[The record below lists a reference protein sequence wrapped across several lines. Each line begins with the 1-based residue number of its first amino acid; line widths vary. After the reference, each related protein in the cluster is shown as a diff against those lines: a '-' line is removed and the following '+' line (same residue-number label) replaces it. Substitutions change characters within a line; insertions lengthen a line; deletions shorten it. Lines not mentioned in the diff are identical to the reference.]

1 MKHLFSKA
9 DRFYRH
15 LRIQTKLTITHLI
28 IATLPMLVLGFF
40 FVSRLYDM
48 IVADTI
54 SKEQAASTQTAPLIE
69 DTVSEILDI
78 HQEITSHEYYRRII
92 RSGRAESLDTI
103 SASPDALDFQNTVD
117 RLVDEHF
124 ITQIKLYLDIPRT
137 EYIFSE
143 KQISDTVKPINDA
156 WGTYWYG
163 IFNGT
168 PSTIKLFCP
177 SFYLGSY
184 EIKHYGDMAYI
195 TKTYIE
201 HEGVHTPCYLAIY
214 FSQEHLDDLLKN
226 NLSSNSNVAYIIND
240 RNNLVATS
248 DAALSGTYHFDYSVV
263 QDSFMSSNNFI
274 TKEILGEEV
283 YAGFYSIHNTD
294 WYMVVAMPSAPLFQK
309 SLSIMFGFALVYL
322 GCIVVALVFATWLSH
337 SMTNR
342 LSAVITQMSRSRTE
356 LPCALPDSDTQD
368 EIGDLIDTYNYMTHM
383 IHRLV
388 EEQAKAEEELR
399 IAEFHSLQS
408 QMNPHFLYNTMDMIN
423 WLSQQGRSYEV
434 TMAIQKLSRFYKLT
448 LSRKQSLS
456 TIQNEAEHVS
466 TYVEL
471 QNMRFHD
478 TIDFIVDM
486 PDSLM
491 EYSIPK
497 LTFQPVVENSILHG
511 ILEKEDKEGTIVLTA
526 WMEDD
531 TIVIL
536 ISDDGVGIPPE
547 KLRTILTDSG
557 KSSGSS
563 GTNIAIYNTHRRL
576 QLMYGTEYG
585 LTYSSVPGV
594 GTEVTIR
601 IPAQRPKE
609 NPGSKERKESSPTA
623 NNPF

>member
-1 MKHLFSKA
+1 MKHLFNKA

-28 IATLPMLVLGFF
+28 IATLPMLVLGIF

-54 SKEQAASTQTAPLIE
+54 RKEQAASTQTAPLIE
-69 DTVSEILDI
+69 DTVSEILDL
-78 HQEITSHEYYRRII
+78 HKEITRHEYYRKII
-92 RSGRAESLDTI
+92 QSEREESLDDI
-103 SASPDALDFQNTVD
+103 SASPEALDFQETID
-117 RLVDEHF
+117 RLVEEHL
-124 ITQIKLYLDIPRT
+124 ITQVKLYLDIPRT
-137 EYIFSE
+137 EGIFSE
-143 KQISDTVKPINDA
+143 GQTSDTLRPINDA

-195 TKTYIE
+195 TKTYME
-201 HEGVHTPCYLAIY
+201 YEGVHTPCYLAIY
-214 FSQEHLDDLLKN
+214 FSQEHFDDLLKN
-226 NLSSNSNVAYIIND
+226 NLSSNSNVAYLIND

-309 SLSIMFGFALVYL
+309 SLSIMFGFVLVYM
-322 GCIVVALVFATWLSH
+322 GCIIVALVFATWISR

-342 LSAVITQMSRSRTE
+342 LSTVITQMSKSRIE
-356 LPCALPDSDTQD
+356 LPRALPDSDTQD
-368 EIGDLIDTYNYMTHM
+368 EIGDLIDTYNYMTRM
-383 IHRLV
+383 IHQLV
-388 EEQAKAEEELR
+388 DEQAKAAEDLR
-399 IAEFHSLQS
+399 IAEFNSLQS
-408 QMNPHFLYNTMDMIN
+408 QINPHFLYNTMDMIN
-423 WLSQQGRSYEV
+423 WLSQQGRSQEV
-434 TMAIQKLSRFYKLT
+434 TLAIRNLSRFYKLT
-448 LSRKQSLS
+448 LSRKQSFS
-456 TIQNEAEHVS
+456 TIHDEVEHVS
-466 TYVEL
+466 IYVKL

-486 PDSLM
+486 PDNLM

-497 LTFQPVVENSILHG
+497 LTLQPIVENSILHG
-511 ILEKEDKEGTIVLTA
+511 ILEKEDKEGTIVLTG
-526 WMEDD
+526 WMEED

-536 ISDDGVGIPPE
+536 VSDNGVGIPPE
-547 KLRTILTDSG
+547 KLPMILSNTG
-557 KSSGSS
+557 KTSASS
-563 GTNIAIYNTHRRL
+563 GTNVAVYNTHRRL
-576 QLMYGTEYG
+576 QLMYGAEYG
-585 LTYSSVPGV
+585 LAYESIPGA

-601 IPAQRPKE
+601 LPAQS
-609 NPGSKERKESSPTA
+609 PGQQSNSKSEEK
-623 NNPF
+623 